1 MPRVLI
7 VDDAPEIRMVLMD
20 ALGQTYDVLQ
30 AENGRD
36 GLSTL
41 LQEHPDVVITDM
53 VMPIMDGPTFIKQI
67 QVLAPSTPVIGMSA
81 SIRADELEAERTRLG
96 IEGFIA
102 KPFDMKT
109 VRSTVHAV
117 LQSQNSTCR

>member
-1 MPRVLI
+1 MILT
-7 VDDAPEIRMVLMD
+7 D

-36 GLSTL
+36 GLSIFL
-41 LQEHPDVVITDM
+41 RELPDLVVTDM

-67 QVLAPSTPVIGMSA
+67 QRVSPSTPIIGMSA
-81 SIRADELEAERTRLG
+81 NIKDNQSEIERKRLG

-102 KPFDMKT
+102 KPFDLKT
-109 VRSTVHAV
+109 LRSMIHSV
-117 LQSQNSTCR
+117 LQRQSATCL

>member
-7 VDDAPEIRMVLMD
+7 VDDAPDIRMVLVD

-36 GLSTL
+36 GLSAL
-41 LQEHPDVVITDM
+41 MQERPDVVITDM

-67 QVLAPSTPVIGMSA
+67 QVLSPSTPIIGMSA
-81 SIRADELEAERTRLG
+81 SIRADQLEAERTRLG
-96 IEGFIA
+96 IEGFIT
-102 KPFDMKT
+102 KPFDMTT
-109 VRSTVHAV
+109 VRSTVHAL